1 MHSGLD
7 LVRRLFNILDDL
19 LPRGVHQIAK
29 YGVEYAKRENEYRI
43 LVKQETLKAQTAG
56 TPATLIRDIVRGT
69 DCVANAK
76 FERDK
81 ADALYKA
88 AQESVNINKLT
99 AKILEEQI
107 KREWGKD
114 NG

>member
-7 LVRRLFNILDDL
+7 LMRRLFDL
-19 LPRGVHQIAK
+19 LDNMLPNGVHQIAK
-29 YGVEYAKRENEYRI
+29 YGVEYAKREKEYRV
-43 LVKQETLKAQTAG
+43 LVKQETLKAQTTG
-56 TPATLIRDIVRGT
+56 TPATLIRDIVRGSEN
-69 DCVANAK
+69 VANAK
-76 FERDK
+76 LERDK

-107 KREWGKD
+107 KREWGKND
-114 NG
+114 

>member
-1 MHSGLD
+1 MRSGLD
-7 LVRRLFNILDDL
+7 LIRRLFDLLDNL

-29 YGVEYAKRENEYRI
+29 YGVEYAKREKEYRV

-56 TPATLIRDIVRGT
+56 TPATLIRDIVRGSEN
-69 DCVANAK
+69 VANAK

-107 KREWGKD
+107 KREWGKND
-114 NG
+114 